1 MNQTNLN
8 NRDKYLHI
16 FLLISV
22 IAVFVWSFVNCF
34 DVYTWV
40 LESSAVV
47 IGAGIIIL
55 LYHKFRLTNL
65 CYVLIFIHAVILL
78 IGAHY
83 TYAKVPLFD
92 LIADS
97 FNMSRNHYDRL
108 GHFAQGFVPAII
120 AREILLRT
128 SPLRRGK
135 WLFFLIVCVCMAI
148 SAGYELLEWAVA
160 AVSEMAADAFLGT
173 QGDTWDTQKDMFMCL
188 VGAITSL
195 IVLGN
200 LHDKSLKNVKVAS
213 RFNIV
218 SDDKDIHIQ

>member
-22 IAVFVWSFVNCF
+22 IAVFVWSFINCF

-40 LESSAVV
+40 LESAAVV

-55 LYHKFRLTNL
+55 LYHKFRLSNL
-65 CYVLIFIHAVILL
+65 CYVLISIHAVILL

-92 LIADS
+92 LIADT

-120 AREILLRT
+120 AR
-128 SPLRRGK
+128 
-135 WLFFLIVCVCMAI
+135 
-148 SAGYELLEWAVA
+148 
-160 AVSEMAADAFLGT
+160 
-173 QGDTWDTQKDMFMCL
+173 
-188 VGAITSL
+188 
-195 IVLGN
+195 
-200 LHDKSLKNVKVAS
+200 
-213 RFNIV
+213 
-218 SDDKDIHIQ
+218 